1 LSSENPGKAA
11 RRGDIVG
18 KTKRRPPQRHPGIF
32 QKMGMNC
39 VKNTVASQPGDDYP
53 RSRFESDDDRDR
65 IPSASRT
72 RPRRASV
79 NPIAYGIAMI
89 GKRRQLFHDFT
100 TRAGERPARVAAPGA
115 P

>member
-11 RRGDIVG
+11 RRGDIVA
-18 KTKRRPPQRHPGIF
+18 KTKGRPPQRHPGIF
-32 QKMGMNC
+32 QKMGMNP
-39 VKNTVASQPGDDYP
+39 VKNTVA
-53 RSRFESDDDRDR
+53 
-65 IPSASRT
+65 

-89 GKRRQLFHDFT
+89 GKRRQLFHDLT